1 MKQKTAMQKVYDK
14 VHSSI
19 SNEELI
25 DWLVHYRVNLIEKE
39 KEQIIDAR
47 NDALKSKYQ
56 SVINDLITY
65 GQAAID
71 VKTSEQYYNETYK
84 QD

>member
-1 MKQKTAMQKVYDK
+1 MKHKTAMQKVYDK

-25 DWLVHYRVNLIEKE
+25 DWLVHYRVSLLELE
-39 KEQIIDAR
+39 KEQIIAAR

-56 SVINDLITY
+56 SVMNDLITY
-65 GQAAID
+65 GQAAIE
-71 VKTSEQYYNETYK
+71 VKTSEQYYSETYK